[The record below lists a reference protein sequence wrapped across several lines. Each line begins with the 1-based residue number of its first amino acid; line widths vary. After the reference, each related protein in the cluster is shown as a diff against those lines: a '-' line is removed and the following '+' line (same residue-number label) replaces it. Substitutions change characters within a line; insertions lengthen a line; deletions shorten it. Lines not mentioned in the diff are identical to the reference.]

1 MEQVYQYLTGTKF
14 RQRIEAV
21 IEKFNDMRE
30 DLDRER
36 RFMGKQWSK
45 RGAQIL
51 AACLP
56 RAYPSDVWVWLLV
69 IKLLKTLA
77 LPRGIEPLFQP

>member
-1 MEQVYQYLTGTKF
+1 MEQVYQYLTGMKF

-36 RFMGKQWSK
+36 RFMVVEARRADPGG
-45 RGAQIL
+45 RG
-51 AACLP
+51 
-56 RAYPSDVWVWLLV
+56 LL
-69 IKLLKTLA
+69 
-77 LPRGIEPLFQP
+77 GWNGG